1 MGPDPCEK
9 QASKTRGRGR
19 GLSLEEGSPR
29 FMLKVKSSFSRGF
42 PALKHHFNALPACG
56 KLLIKNIFHSE
67 MRSLLYVGV
76 MGIISENQCFGY
88 NPLKIAFCK
97 VLEHSG
103 VIL

>member
-1 MGPDPCEK
+1 MA
-9 QASKTRGRGR
+9 QRTRLVQTPEDADGDQFVKNAADLVAAAR

-76 MGIISENQCFGY
+76 MGIT
-88 NPLKIAFCK
+88 K
-97 VLEHSG
+97 
-103 VIL
+103 